1 VQQKVVRKSDVF
13 NRDMIG
19 TASRTVCNNSI
30 QRTTQLMGRSCDVK
44 RESVAVDEQTKLIS
58 VWVVVAV
65 QSDVEVAGDVDRLL
79 VNGDSIQDGGQFV
92 VEGLLYRRRTRTIY
106 QHHDCTEL
114 PNDFTNADHLERGRL
129 IVDRDR
135 RQ

>member
-1 VQQKVVRKSDVF
+1 
-13 NRDMIG
+13 
-19 TASRTVCNNSI
+19 
-30 QRTTQLMGRSCDVK
+30 MGRSCDVK

-114 PNDFTNADHLERGRL
+114 PNDGTNADHLERGRL